1 MAWNLLIAGFMEES
15 LDAGR
20 PSPNPTVLVVDDE
33 RGPRLALQ
41 LILQGSFRVL
51 TAETGEEALEILK
64 HDDIDTVTLDLKM
77 PGLGG
82 QNTLSLIRAAD
93 PQLPVIIITGFGSY
107 ESAVKAM
114 RHRAYDY
121 ISKPFDSRRTLG
133 VVTNAVEERRRR
145 KTGESVLVAPLDHA
159 LEALDQ
165 LEMGLGRR
173 LSKADRAALE
183 SVRDNLRTVREQL
196 AGRRPED
203 ESFDLFPRRE
213 EHG

>member
-1 MAWNLLIAGFMEES
+1 MEES
-15 LDAGR
+15 IAAVETTTH
-20 PSPNPTVLVVDDE
+20 PTVLVVDDE

-64 HDDIDTVTLDLKM
+64 NDAIDTITLDLKM

-82 QNTLSLIRAAD
+82 QNTLSLIREAD
-93 PQLPVIIITGFGSY
+93 PHLPVVIITGYGSY

-114 RHRAYDY
+114 RYRAYDY

-133 VVTNAVEERRRR
+133 VVTSAVEERRRR
-145 KTGESVLVAPLDHA
+145 KTGESVLVRPLDTA

-165 LEMGLGRR
+165 LEIGVGRR
-173 LSKADRAALE
+173 LSKADRAALD
-183 SVRDNLRTVREQL
+183 SIRDNLRTVRNQL
-196 AGRRPED
+196 AGKMPED
-203 ESFDLFPRRE
+203 DSFDLFAPRE
-213 EHG
+213 ELG